1 MSDGIG
7 IYTKLDRLAP
17 AEKMKDPKEK
27 IARQENLRKRKGRKS
42 EPEEKADGDPGKEE
56 TSSDP
61 SRERRSG
68 KILDVVI

>member
-17 AEKMKDPKEK
+17 AEKMKDSREK
-27 IARQENLRKRKGRKS
+27 MALQENSSKRKGRKS
-42 EPEEKADGDPGKEE
+42 EPEEKADDDPEKEE

-61 SRERRSG
+61 SQERRSG

>member
-1 MSDGIG
+1 MSDDIG

-17 AEKMKDPKEK
+17 AEKMKDSKEK
-27 IARQENLRKRKGRKS
+27 MAGQENSRKRKGRKS

>member
-1 MSDGIG
+1 MSDDIG

-42 EPEEKADGDPGKEE
+42 EPEEKDEDDPKKEE

-61 SRERRSG
+61 SQERRSG